1 MLQQLIN
8 SLTDG
13 FLLGFVYGLAAMGL
27 SLIWGVMSV
36 INLAHGPV
44 ITVGMLTTYLLFV
57 HLGLNPYLRHG
68 GGGGGGAGP
77 RLADLRHRGAPGH
90 FGAPPVVAVGHLR
103 GEHDHAGDLQRHLRR
118 GPEQHQL
125 LPGLA
130 EHRLSQPHLLAAP
143 GGAGRGGASRRFLYL
158 FLYFTRTG
166 KAIRAVANNREA
178 AELMG
183 IPSYRMLALSFGLGS
198 MLAAVAGSLI
208 STIFPFTIFSGGP
221 YELKSFVICVLG
233 GLGNPLGALIGGLAL
248 GLMEGVI
255 PIWMPT
261 SWVPVVEF
269 GLFVF
274 VLVVKPSGLL
284 GGQVD
289 AGPQAT
295 RPVALCGG
303 PGALGAG
310 GFLPPGP
317 HPAGDLLHPPD
328 VRRAGLQPQRPP
340 GLHRLRQLRAHRLFR
355 PGGLPGLLPDERP
368 GVVAVSGGPV
378 RRGCSAPSSRRSWGW
393 RCCASEGPIS
403 PWPPSG

>member
-57 HLGLNPYLRHG
+57 HLGLNPY
-68 GGGGGGAGP
+68 AGMV
-77 RLADLRHRGAPGH
+77 
-90 FGAPPVVAVGHLR
+90 VVAGVGLVL
-103 GEHDHAGDLQRHLRR
+103 G
-118 GPEQHQL
+118 L
-125 LPGLA
+125 LIYVIA
-130 EHRLSQPHLLAAP
+130 VHRVISAPHLSSLLATFAVNMIMLGIFNAIFGGDQNNINYSLGSLSVGFLNLTYARFLAAL
-143 GGAGRGGASRRFLYL
+143 GAVCFAAFLYL

-183 IPSYRMLALSFGLGS
+183 IPSYRMLALTFGLGS
-198 MLAAVAGSLI
+198 LLAAVAGSLI

-248 GLMEGVI
+248 GLLEGVI

-284 GGQVD
+284 GE
-289 AGPQAT
+289 AK
-295 RPVALCGG
+295 
-303 PGALGAG
+303 
-310 GFLPPGP
+310 
-317 HPAGDLLHPPD
+317 
-328 VRRAGLQPQRPP
+328 
-340 GLHRLRQLRAHRLFR
+340 
-355 PGGLPGLLPDERP
+355 
-368 GVVAVSGGPV
+368 
-378 RRGCSAPSSRRSWGW
+378 
-393 RCCASEGPIS
+393 
-403 PWPPSG
+403 